1 MFKEQKNPEIREL
14 KERIRRIEGQ
24 LEERKTLREKEELIK
39 KEIRNYLQELQK
51 TPDFAPPVATRDE
64 VKEISNLEP
73 SQQVGA
79 LISLVFEKGL
89 LRAVSLAQALNNPA
103 ILDEFHDI
111 LVDRYFQILI
121 EKGIIKSQNL

>member
-103 ILDEFHDI
+103 ILDEFHDT